1 MLRASRAG
9 STPRPRPQDAGP
21 GPLLTVAAGGRD
33 FFDPCSSVAHPLRC
47 GSAEIMNGKLK
58 GVGFWDDENVL
69 KLMAVVV
76 MQVYEHNKRH

>member
-1 MLRASRAG
+1 MPGLRGGEEAG
-9 STPRPRPQDAGP
+9 
-21 GPLLTVAAGGRD
+21 
-33 FFDPCSSVAHPLRC
+33 
-47 GSAEIMNGKLK
+47 GKLK